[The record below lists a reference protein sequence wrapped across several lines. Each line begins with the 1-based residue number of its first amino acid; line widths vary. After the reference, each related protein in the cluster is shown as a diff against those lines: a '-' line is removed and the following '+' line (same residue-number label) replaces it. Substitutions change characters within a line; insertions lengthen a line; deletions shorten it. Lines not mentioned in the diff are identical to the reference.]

1 MKSVKIILILLNVF
15 IVLIS
20 VSGIGITARVEL
32 ERQIETSLTEYKD
45 TLYEGYDNTVK
56 YQVQNIIALLQGI
69 YHRQTTGEITEE
81 DAKKEAISYIKG
93 IRYGEDEEGYFWI
106 DDLNYILIAH
116 PILEDQEGNNR
127 YDLEDQNGVKIIQEI
142 IKTVNSSLEG
152 GFNEFYYTK
161 ADGVTVAPKRA
172 FSMLFE
178 PWGWI
183 ISTGNYIDDINRVYS
198 VQEQAME
205 AQLQHQVN
213 ITNLCVAVVMII
225 AIIISIISSQVFLMP
240 LKKIRE
246 LANRLSNSDFSEPLN
261 IKSKNEFGQTAQA
274 LNFAQDKL
282 KSYIHDVSRQL
293 SEMSDG
299 NFTVTSKVEYH
310 GEFNKIGQS
319 LEKIIASMNQ
329 MLLEINE
336 AANQVSLGAD
346 QVSLGTQQL
355 ASATV
360 EQASSVQGISN
371 KMAEIAQQA
380 KLNSQNAGQAQEY
393 AGEMKKYIEVGTQKM
408 EELILS
414 IQDIF
419 KASESIEKINK
430 NIDDIAFQTN
440 LLALNATVEAA
451 HAGEA
456 GKGFSVV
463 ADEVRNL
470 AQKSGESANDAQE
483 LLETCM
489 AAVRKGTNIARQT
502 AQALHEIVRE
512 NAETQKL
519 IKEIAKDSKKQA
531 DESEYINQEMETIS
545 LVTQTNS
552 ATVEQSAASSEELNQ
567 QAIQM
572 KQMTKQFRLKTEI

>member
-1 MKSVKIILILLNVF
+1 
-15 IVLIS
+15 
-20 VSGIGITARVEL
+20 
-32 ERQIETSLTEYKD
+32 
-45 TLYEGYDNTVK
+45 
-56 YQVQNIIALLQGI
+56 
-69 YHRQTTGEITEE
+69 
-81 DAKKEAISYIKG
+81 
-93 IRYGEDEEGYFWI
+93 
-106 DDLNYILIAH
+106 
-116 PILEDQEGNNR
+116 
-127 YDLEDQNGVKIIQEI
+127 
-142 IKTVNSSLEG
+142 
-152 GFNEFYYTK
+152 
-161 ADGVTVAPKRA
+161 
-172 FSMLFE
+172 
-178 PWGWI
+178 
-183 ISTGNYIDDINRVYS
+183 
-198 VQEQAME
+198 
-205 AQLQHQVN
+205 
-213 ITNLCVAVVMII
+213 
-225 AIIISIISSQVFLMP
+225 
-240 LKKIRE
+240 
-246 LANRLSNSDFSEPLN
+246 
-261 IKSKNEFGQTAQA
+261 
-274 LNFAQDKL
+274 
-282 KSYIHDVSRQL
+282 
-293 SEMSDG
+293 
-299 NFTVTSKVEYH
+299 
-310 GEFNKIGQS
+310 
-319 LEKIIASMNQ
+319 
-329 MLLEINE
+329 
-336 AANQVSLGAD
+336 
-346 QVSLGTQQL
+346 
-355 ASATV
+355 
-360 EQASSVQGISN
+360 
-371 KMAEIAQQA
+371 MAEIAQQA

-489 AAVRKGTNIARQT
+489 VAVRKGTNIARQT